1 MALKHQ
7 EFLVSLKGNVNT
19 NIPFF
24 NNRASIDWENNPKT
38 NQSMSSQSIKPPT
51 PGFTPSYSEKACALR
66 LLSYA
71 YLIA

>member
-1 MALKHQ
+1 MYLSSPNMALKHQ

-38 NQSMSSQSIKPPT
+38 KSKHA
-51 PGFTPSYSEKACALR
+51 FTIDQAANPR
-66 LLSYA
+66 LYPILF
-71 YLIA
+71 